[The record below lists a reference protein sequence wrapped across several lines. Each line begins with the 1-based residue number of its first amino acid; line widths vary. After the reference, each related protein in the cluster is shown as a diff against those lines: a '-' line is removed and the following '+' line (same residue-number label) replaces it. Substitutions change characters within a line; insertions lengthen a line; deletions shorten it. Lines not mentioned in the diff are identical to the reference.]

1 MSRAVLAED
10 KKGQVAIVTGGGNGI
25 GLGVAERFLAE
36 GADVAL
42 FDVNQDALTEARAEL
57 EAGRPSGRVLDCV
70 VDVTSEDSIEAA
82 VQAVVE
88 RFGRVDILVQAAG
101 VVGKTGIQTH
111 EVESANFSFV
121 MDVNLLG
128 IFHCCKAVLPHMLK
142 QNYGRIVNIASI
154 AGKEGNSG
162 MLAYSA
168 SKAGVLGLTKV
179 VGKDYA
185 ETGITC
191 NAVTPAVVRTKMV
204 AAMPDE
210 QVKYMTDKI
219 PMKRTGE
226 VDEMASLVSF
236 IASSHC
242 SFTTGF
248 AFDATG
254 GRATY

>member
-1 MSRAVLAED
+1 MLSSFFSVFSAF
-10 KKGQVAIVTGGGNGI
+10 
-25 GLGVAERFLAE
+25 FL
-36 GADVAL
+36 
-42 FDVNQDALTEARAEL
+42 LTSSPFFL
-57 EAGRPSGRVLDCV
+57 LPSSPFFFLLLPSSPFFFLLPIDRLYH
-70 VDVTSEDSIEAA
+70 E
-82 VQAVVE
+82 
-88 RFGRVDILVQAAG
+88 QAA
-101 VVGKTGIQTH
+101 
-111 EVESANFSFV
+111 
-121 MDVNLLG
+121 
-128 IFHCCKAVLPHMLK
+128 
-142 QNYGRIVNIASI
+142 
-154 AGKEGNSG
+154 
-162 MLAYSA
+162 
-168 SKAGVLGLTKV
+168 VLGLTKV

-204 AAMPDE
+204 AAMPAVRSGEGCGVHVCVVVCESVFGLVCSCLCRCDSFSFSQSRSPSRFLPPSPPFSQE

-236 IASSHC
+236 IASAKC